1 MLLYIIRHGD
11 PNYETDSLTERG
23 VLQAEAVGKRMADAG
38 ITRVFSSPMGRARQT
53 AEPTCRLLGLEYTVE
68 PWAHEIGDE
77 HRLTPY
83 PDGEL
88 KSVSLVDRVHFR
100 RDGGID
106 LSYER
111 AFEAPGFST
120 SGMKAAQDT
129 ITEGGR
135 DFLERLGYK
144 EENGVYRI
152 LAPSDDKVA
161 LFCHA
166 GMGRIFVSQ
175 LLHIPLHLMWAGFN
189 YTHSGVTIIEF
200 RNSKT
205 GYTVPRLLCYSDMS
219 HLYAAGLDMKY
230 CGKTEI

>member
-23 VLQAEAVGKRMADAG
+23 WAQAEAVGKRMADAG

-53 AEPTCRLLGLEYTVE
+53 AEPTCRLLGLDYTVE

-88 KSVSLVDRVHFR
+88 KSVSLVDRVHLR
-100 RDGGID
+100 RDGAID
-106 LSYER
+106 LDYDH
-111 AFEAPGFST
+111 AFECPGFST
-120 SGMKAAQDT
+120 SGMKSALDT
-129 ITEGGR
+129 ISNGGR

-144 EENGVYRI
+144 EEDGVYRI
-152 LAPSDDKVA
+152 LAPNHDKVA

-166 GMGRIFVSQ
+166 GMGRIFVAH
-175 LLHIPLHLMWAGFN
+175 LLHIPLHLMWAGFHYN
-189 YTHSGVTIIEF
+189 HTGVTVIEF
-200 RNSKT
+200 KNSPT
-205 GYTVPRLLCYSDMS
+205 GYTVPRMLCYSDMS
-219 HLYAAGLDMKY
+219 HLYAHGPDMKY
-230 CGKTEI
+230 GGRIEV